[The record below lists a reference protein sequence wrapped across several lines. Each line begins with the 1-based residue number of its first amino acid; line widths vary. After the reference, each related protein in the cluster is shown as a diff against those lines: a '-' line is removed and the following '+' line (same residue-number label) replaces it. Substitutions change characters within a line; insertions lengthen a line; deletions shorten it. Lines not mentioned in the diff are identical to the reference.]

1 MSDLSVAIQRAKEGS
16 PYEGVRAAELEDV
29 SSLDDDTVSKI
40 QTILDAMYWPQLIG
54 FGYGESDRL
63 VAPFVVGVS
72 REGNPLMR
80 GYQMEGISRSG
91 KGPGWRVFQVKNM
104 DTVQIQGDYFDATD
118 FQFVEYYPW
127 LYKVVRML

>member
-1 MSDLSVAIQRAKEGS
+1 MSGLSEAIKKAKEGP
-16 PYEGVRAAELEDV
+16 PYEGVRAADLEDFA
-29 SSLDDDTVSKI
+29 SLDDDTVSKI
-40 QTILDAMYWPQLIG
+40 QTILDAMYWPQLIV

-72 REGNPLMR
+72 SEGNPLMR

-91 KGPGWRVFQVKNM
+91 KGPGWRVFQVKKMEN
-104 DTVQIQGDYFDATD
+104 VQIQGDYFDASD